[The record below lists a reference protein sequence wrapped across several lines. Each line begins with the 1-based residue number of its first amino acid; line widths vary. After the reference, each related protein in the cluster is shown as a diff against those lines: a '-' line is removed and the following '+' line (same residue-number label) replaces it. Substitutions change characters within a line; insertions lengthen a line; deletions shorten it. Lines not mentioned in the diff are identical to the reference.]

1 MATGLGG
8 FMRRREFIGAAI
20 AVAALPPP
28 GALAQP
34 SPKIP
39 RIGVL
44 WHAGSAE
51 AEGSNFPALVKGFSE
66 LGYIEGRSIILE
78 HRFPNE
84 VPAQFERMAADL
96 VASGVDVLVA
106 IGANA
111 APYAKAATTKIPVVF
126 AVVPDPLGSDLVK
139 SLARPEANVTGF
151 SNSASDLI
159 GKRLELLR
167 ELVPGLSGV
176 GLLVNSNSKLATP
189 YSDNFQAAASNLGLK
204 GSTFRWLGPQDLES
218 VFAAM
223 KTADVQAFMINP
235 DGWAFT
241 YRAAIAKLAT
251 ANRLVLSSWSRQTF
265 DAGAFMSYGVDHDA
279 ICRRVA
285 VYVDKLLKG
294 AKPGDLPVEQ
304 PTKFEF
310 LISLRTARAIGRDVP
325 PTMLSRADEVF
336 E

>member
-1 MATGLGG
+1 
-8 FMRRREFIGAAI
+8 
-20 AVAALPPP
+20 
-28 GALAQP
+28 
-34 SPKIP
+34 
-39 RIGVL
+39 
-44 WHAGSAE
+44 
-51 AEGSNFPALVKGFSE
+51 
-66 LGYIEGRSIILE
+66 
-78 HRFPNE
+78 
-84 VPAQFERMAADL
+84 MAADL
-96 VASGVDVLVA
+96 VAGGVDVLVA
-106 IGANA
+106 VGANG

-126 AVVPDPLGSDLVK
+126 AIVPDPLGSDLVK

-167 ELVPGLSGV
+167 ELVPGLSRV
-176 GLLVNSNSKLATP
+176 ALLVNSNSKLAAP
-189 YSDNFQAAASNLGLK
+189 YSDNFQAAASNLGLSA
-204 GSTFRWLGPQDLES
+204 STFRWLGPDDLEA

-285 VYVDKLLKG
+285 VEGRQAWRPPGRAADKIRIPDQPAHRACHRQGCATHHALARRRSVRVKARLWYQES
-294 AKPGDLPVEQ
+294 PGRRAGIALALV
-304 PTKFEF
+304 
-310 LISLRTARAIGRDVP
+310 ARQRHI
-325 PTMLSRADEVF
+325 
-336 E
+336 

>member
-1 MATGLGG
+1 
-8 FMRRREFIGAAI
+8 MRRREFIKATLV
-20 AVAALPPP
+20 VAAFSPR
-28 GALAQP
+28 GVLAQQ
-34 SPKIP
+34 SQKIP

-44 WHAGSAE
+44 WHAGSAQ
-51 AEGSNFPALVKGFSE
+51 AEGTNFPALVKGFSD
-66 LGYIEGRSIILE
+66 LGYIEGRNIVLE

-84 VPAQFERMAADL
+84 VPAQFERMAAEL

-106 IGANA
+106 VGANA
-111 APYAKAATTKIPVVF
+111 APYAKAATTVIPVVF
-126 AVVPDPLGSDLVK
+126 TLVPDPLGSNLVK

-151 SNSASDLI
+151 SNSASDLV

-167 ELVPGLSGV
+167 ELVPELSRV
-176 GLLVNSNSKLATP
+176 ALLVNSNSKLATR
-189 YSDNFQAAASNLGLK
+189 YSDGFQAAASNLGLS
-204 GSTFRWLGPQDLES
+204 GSTFTWLKPEDLES

-223 KTADVQAFMINP
+223 KAADVQALMINP

-241 YRAAIAKLAT
+241 YRAAVAKLAM

-279 ICRRVA
+279 ICHRVA

-294 AKPGDLPVEQ
+294 AKPGDLPVEL

-310 LISLRTARAIGRDVP
+310 LISLRTAKALGRDVP
-325 PTMLSRADEVF
+325 AAMLSRADEVV

>member
-1 MATGLGG
+1 
-8 FMRRREFIGAAI
+8 MRRRDFIGTAI
-20 AVAALPPP
+20 AVAAFPPL
-28 GALAQP
+28 GVLAQQ
-34 SPKIP
+34 SQKIP
-39 RIGVL
+39 KIGVL
-44 WHAGSAE
+44 WHAGNAQ
-51 AEGSNFPALVKGFSE
+51 AEGSNFPALVKGFSD
-66 LGYIEGRSIILE
+66 LGYIDGRNIVLE

-84 VPAQFERMAADL
+84 VPAQFERLAAEL
-96 VASGVDVLVA
+96 VSLDVDVLVA
-106 IGANA
+106 IGANS

-126 AVVPDPLGSDLVK
+126 AIVPDPLGSNLVK

-151 SNSASDLI
+151 SNSANDLV
-159 GKRLELLR
+159 GKRLELLK
-167 ELVPGLSGV
+167 ELIPELSRV
-176 GLLVNSNSKLATP
+176 ALLVNSNSSLTTL
-189 YSDNFQAAASNLGLK
+189 YRDSFQAAASRLGLS
-204 GSTFRWLGPQDLES
+204 GSTFTWLRPDDLES

-223 KTADVQAFMINP
+223 KAADVQAVMINP

-241 YRAAIAKLAT
+241 YRASIAKFAT

-310 LISLRTARAIGRDVP
+310 LVSLRAAKALGRDLP
-325 PTMLSRADEVF
+325 PEMLSRADEVF

>member
-1 MATGLGG
+1 
-8 FMRRREFIGAAI
+8 MRRREFIKATLI
-20 AVAALPPP
+20 VAAFSPR
-28 GALAQP
+28 GVLAQQ
-34 SPKIP
+34 SQKIP

-44 WHAGSAE
+44 WHAGSAQ
-51 AEGSNFPALVKGFSE
+51 AEGTNFPALVKGFSD
-66 LGYIEGRSIILE
+66 LGYIEGRNIVLE

-84 VPAQFERMAADL
+84 VPAQFERMAAEL

-111 APYAKAATTKIPVVF
+111 APYAKAVTTVVPVVF
-126 AVVPDPLGSDLVK
+126 ALVPDPLGSNLVK

-151 SNSASDLI
+151 SNSASDLV

-167 ELVPGLSGV
+167 ELVPELSRV
-176 GLLVNSNSKLATP
+176 ALLVNSNSKLATR
-189 YSDNFQAAASNLGLK
+189 YSDGFQAAASNLGLS
-204 GSTFRWLGPQDLES
+204 GSTFTWLKPEDLES

-223 KTADVQAFMINP
+223 KAAGVQALMINP

-241 YRAAIAKLAT
+241 YRAAVAKLAM

-279 ICRRVA
+279 ICHRVA

-294 AKPGDLPVEQ
+294 AKPGDLPVEL

-310 LISLRTARAIGRDVP
+310 LISLRTAKALGRDVP
-325 PTMLSRADEVF
+325 AAMLSRADEVV

>member
-1 MATGLGG
+1 
-8 FMRRREFIGAAI
+8 MRRREFIKATLV
-20 AVAALPPP
+20 VAAFSPR
-28 GALAQP
+28 GVLAQQ
-34 SPKIP
+34 SQKIP

-44 WHAGSAE
+44 WHAGSAQ
-51 AEGSNFPALVKGFSE
+51 AEGTNFPALVKGFSD
-66 LGYIEGRSIILE
+66 LGYIEGRNIVLE

-84 VPAQFERMAADL
+84 VPAQFERMAAEL

-106 IGANA
+106 VGANA
-111 APYAKAATTKIPVVF
+111 APYAKAATTVIPVVF
-126 AVVPDPLGSDLVK
+126 ALVPDPLGSNLVK

-151 SNSASDLI
+151 SNSASDLV

-167 ELVPGLSGV
+167 ELVPELSRV
-176 GLLVNSNSKLATP
+176 ALLVNSNSKLATR
-189 YSDNFQAAASNLGLK
+189 YSDGFQAAASNLGLS
-204 GSTFRWLGPQDLES
+204 GSTFTWLKPEDLES

-223 KTADVQAFMINP
+223 KAADVQALMINP

-241 YRAAIAKLAT
+241 YRAAVAKLAM

-294 AKPGDLPVEQ
+294 AKPGDLPVEL

-310 LISLRTARAIGRDVP
+310 LISLRTAKALGRDVP
-325 PTMLSRADEVF
+325 AAMLSRADEVV

>member
-1 MATGLGG
+1 
-8 FMRRREFIGAAI
+8 MRRREFIKATLV
-20 AVAALPPP
+20 VAAFSPR
-28 GALAQP
+28 GVLAQQ
-34 SPKIP
+34 SQKIP

-44 WHAGSAE
+44 WHAGSAQ
-51 AEGSNFPALVKGFSE
+51 AEGTNFPALVKGFSD
-66 LGYIEGRSIILE
+66 LGYIEGRNIVLE

-84 VPAQFERMAADL
+84 VPAQFERMAAEL

-111 APYAKAATTKIPVVF
+111 APYAKAVTTVVPVVF
-126 AVVPDPLGSDLVK
+126 ALVPDPLGSNLVK

-151 SNSASDLI
+151 SNSASDLV

-167 ELVPGLSGV
+167 ELVPELSRV
-176 GLLVNSNSKLATP
+176 ALLVNSNSKLATR
-189 YSDNFQAAASNLGLK
+189 YSDGFQAAASNLGLS
-204 GSTFRWLGPQDLES
+204 GSTFTWLKPEDLES

-223 KTADVQAFMINP
+223 KAADVQALMINP

-241 YRAAIAKLAT
+241 YRAAVAKLAM

-294 AKPGDLPVEQ
+294 AKPGDLPVEL

-310 LISLRTARAIGRDVP
+310 LISLRTAKALGRDVP
-325 PTMLSRADEVF
+325 AAMLSRADEVV

>member
-1 MATGLGG
+1 
-8 FMRRREFIGAAI
+8 MRRRVFIKAGLAFAAI
-20 AVAALPPP
+20 PPFV
-28 GALAQP
+28 ALAQQ

-44 WHAGSAE
+44 WHAGSAKD
-51 AEGSNFPALVKGFSE
+51 EGSNFPELVKGFTE
-66 LGYIEGRSIILE
+66 LGYVEGRTIVLE

-84 VPAQFERMAADL
+84 VPAQFERMATEL

-106 IGANA
+106 VGANA
-111 APYAKAATTKIPVVF
+111 APYAKAATSTIPVVF
-126 AVVPDPLGSDLVK
+126 AVVPDPLGSNLVK

-151 SNSASDLI
+151 TNSASDLV
-159 GKRLELLR
+159 GKRLELLK
-167 ELVPGLSGV
+167 ELVPGLSRV
-176 GLLVNSNSKLATP
+176 ALLVNSNSKLATP
-189 YSDNFQAAASNLGLK
+189 YSEGFEAAAVNLGLS
-204 GSTFRWLGPQDLES
+204 GSTFKWLKPEDLES
-218 VFAAM
+218 TLAAM
-223 KTADVQAFMINP
+223 KAAGIQAMMINP

-241 YRAAIAKLAT
+241 YRADIAKLAL
-251 ANRLVLSSWSRQTF
+251 ANGIILSSWSRQTF
-265 DAGAFMSYGVDHDA
+265 DAGAFMSYGVNHDY

-310 LISLRTARAIGRDVP
+310 LISLRAAKALGRDVP
-325 PTMLSRADEVF
+325 AAMLSRADEVF